1 MAYLP
6 PTGLKPFNDY
16 LCRPL
21 TVGVTQADCQ
31 DLDLTSYL
39 QNSGLD
45 FETFELTGPSLT
57 HFPIGSCDLD
67 RLVIFTVSQV

>member
-1 MAYLP
+1 M
-6 PTGLKPFNDY
+6 TI
-16 LCRPL
+16 
-21 TVGVTQADCQ
+21 GVTQTDSL
-31 DLDLTSYL
+31 DLDLTL
-39 QNSGLD
+39 KNSRLD